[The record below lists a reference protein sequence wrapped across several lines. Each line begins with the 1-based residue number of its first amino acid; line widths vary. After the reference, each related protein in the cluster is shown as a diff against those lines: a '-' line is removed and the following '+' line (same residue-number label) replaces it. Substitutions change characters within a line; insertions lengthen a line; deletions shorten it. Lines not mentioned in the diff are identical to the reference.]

1 MEEVT
6 RIKTELERAYSA
18 KDGEKAVEL
27 MKLLFNI
34 DVTMQ
39 ILGDT
44 HIGLTVNKIRKSF
57 DHSESVQL
65 ATKVVR
71 KWKKMAEQ
79 YKKQGSA
86 AGGTGNDADTSM
98 VTSSSGNLSISG
110 STNSSDNNNGA
121 ANNNTN
127 SNNTNSITKSNE
139 VNGNQDSA
147 SDKSKQQT
155 SNTNNKNQ
163 AGSKSPAQDRPTSD
177 EKQPV
182 ESTSNPHSSH
192 LPMTNSKLN
201 FTQRE
206 VPQTNSAVRLKFR
219 QMICEAL
226 KKPLPKELQNQEP
239 FLDEEELSARI
250 EDQIFIE
257 FKSETDMKYRNR
269 IRSRICNLNDN
280 KNPYL
285 RLNVLRGDISAE
297 RIARMTAD
305 EMASDELKR
314 QREQFTK
321 EAINDHQMAV
331 TSGTRSSEIKC
342 PACKKCDTTYNQMQ
356 TRSADEP
363 MTTFCHC
370 NQCGKRWKFC

>member
-1 MEEVT
+1 MDEVG
-6 RIKTELERAYSA
+6 RIKIELEKAYSA
-18 KDGEKAVEL
+18 KDGDKAVEL
-27 MKLLFNI
+27 MKLLVNI
-34 DVTMQ
+34 PVTMQ

-57 DHSESVQL
+57 EHSESVQL

-71 KWKKMAEQ
+71 KWKKMAEL
-79 YKKQGSA
+79 YKKQGSNVST
-86 AGGTGNDADTSM
+86 GGDTDTNMIGSGGVGNNNLSATANSLPDCNNGNNNNNNN
-98 VTSSSGNLSISG
+98 SSSGKGHDS
-110 STNSSDNNNGA
+110 
-121 ANNNTN
+121 
-127 SNNTNSITKSNE
+127 
-139 VNGNQDSA
+139 NGNQDSIA
-147 SDKSKQQT
+147 KSKQSLSNNQT
-155 SNTNNKNQ
+155 DM
-163 AGSKSPAQDRPTSD
+163 PAQNQSHSEDKPT
-177 EKQPV
+177 P
-182 ESTSNPHSSH
+182 STSNPHESN
-192 LPMTNSKLN
+192 LPMSSSKPT
-201 FTQRE
+201 FIQRE

-226 KKPLPKELQNQEP
+226 KKPLPKEMQNQEP
-239 FLDEEELSARI
+239 FLDEEALSARI
-250 EDQIFIE
+250 EEHIYLE
-257 FKSETDMKYRNR
+257 FKSDTDMKYRNR

-342 PACKKCDTTYNQMQ
+342 PACKKYDCTYNQMQ

-370 NQCGKRWKFC
+370 NNCGKRWKFC